1 MTLATPK
8 SRAQQ
13 RLPTEMRQ
21 LTIFNSQAWI
31 RIGGRDRPHP
41 FQGLLSGLYYNGLK
55 VLNLAAA
62 SDAHTRTEG
71 ALRVVRGMSPHLATL
86 IATATATAT
95 AEPTGPAAAAAAGPR
110 TSTATLVETTTT
122 ITVTTTT
129 EQGRKAAAAEEE
141 EEDEEE
147 EDEEGEAEL
156 APSGPH
162 VPVRPPA
169 QQDTLMVI
177 TDDVVVSSA
186 ECPSDDED
194 LEECQPSSAHTNR
207 RFRANAD
214 APSQVEHPH
223 RSKKAVWHKLL
234 SKQRKR
240 AVVACFRMAPLYNLP
255 RHRAINLFLD
265 AYKKHW
271 IETEENAYEDKLID
285 DIAKSIDDD
294 EEEKESEDTEV
305 ETHPD
310 PLHQLILYFSRTALT
325 EKSKLEEDFLYM
337 AYADIMAKSCHAG
350 IDEEEEDS
358 ATFEEKE
365 MEKQKLQYQQSR
377 LHERGAAEM
386 VLQMLGA
393 SKGVKS
399 PMVRS
404 TLKLG
409 IAVLNGGNCIVQNK
423 MLDYLK
429 DKKDSTFFQSVA
441 GLMQICSVLDLNA
454 FERQN
459 KAEGLG
465 MVTGGRIRLSY
476 TS

>member
-1 MTLATPK
+1 ICDCYSIVRNEVARRDVEPCSLVCL
-8 SRAQQ
+8 R
-13 RLPTEMRQ
+13 EQ
-21 LTIFNSQAWI
+21 L
-31 RIGGRDRPHP
+31 
-41 FQGLLSGLYYNGLK
+41 
-55 VLNLAAA
+55 
-62 SDAHTRTEG
+62 
-71 ALRVVRGMSPHLATL
+71 M
-86 IATATATAT
+86 
-95 AEPTGPAAAAAAGPR
+95 
-110 TSTATLVETTTT
+110 
-122 ITVTTTT
+122 
-129 EQGRKAAAAEEE
+129 
-141 EEDEEE
+141 
-147 EDEEGEAEL
+147 
-156 APSGPH
+156 
-162 VPVRPPA
+162 
-169 QQDTLMVI
+169 
-177 TDDVVVSSA
+177 
-186 ECPSDDED
+186 DDEVRDYIRNNLHSQSKMDDPAIRWQISLYKD
-194 LEECQPSSAHTNR
+194 LPGKAEDCSDPDKTVDRVAEIAAVLYHLEM
-207 RFRANAD
+207 
-214 APSQVEHPH
+214 VEHPH

-325 EKSKLEEDFLYM
+325 EKSKLEEKNPHRFM
-337 AYADIMAKSCHAG
+337 ISIMRKSCQVTQRLRERAG
-350 IDEEEEDS
+350 AVPS
-358 ATFEEKE
+358 QKNKYTHVKEKE

-409 IAVLNGGNCIVQNK
+409 IAVLNGGNCTVQNK

-465 MVTGGRIRLSY
+465 MVTEEGSVNLYLYKSDKVMQDDSFTCDLFRFLQLLCEGHNSDFQDYLR
-476 TS
+476 T